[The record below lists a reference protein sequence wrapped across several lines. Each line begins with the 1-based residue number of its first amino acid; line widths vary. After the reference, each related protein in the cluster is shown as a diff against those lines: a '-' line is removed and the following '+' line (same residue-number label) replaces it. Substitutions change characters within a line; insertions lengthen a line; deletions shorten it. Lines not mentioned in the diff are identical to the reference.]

1 MSILDEM
8 SVNDAIT
15 LYYEKHNAIR
25 HSDMAKLRELKNQ
38 YPQLFDEQ
46 KDAEIRGLIQYAK
59 SFQTSDRYKELR
71 KLDVKSK
78 LKIVT
83 NEFLDKEEKQ

>member
-15 LYYEKHNAIR
+15 LYYEKHYAIQ
-25 HSDMAKLRELKNQ
+25 HGDMIKLRELKNK

-46 KDAEIRGLIQYAK
+46 KDAEIRDLIQYAK
-59 SFQTSDRYKELR
+59 AFQASHRYRELR
-71 KLDVKSK
+71 KLELKAK

-83 NEFLDKEEKQ
+83 NEASIEDD